1 MDNWSY
7 DLVVTGLLTPFSIQP
22 LATLNQQS
30 YDMMLDCMQGLYN
43 GVSGWY
49 QFPHYDTL
57 REVRVVIEKRTIN
70 LTILHLNLGM
80 IELSVMDDN
89 QLQDLITGLKELKNQ
104 SIGSKVY
111 FL

>member
-1 MDNWSY
+1 
-7 DLVVTGLLTPFSIQP
+7 
-22 LATLNQQS
+22 
-30 YDMMLDCMQGLYN
+30 MMLDCLQGLYN
-43 GVSGWY
+43 GVSGRY

-57 REVRVVIEKRTIN
+57 PYVQVVIEKHCKN
-70 LTILHLNLGM
+70 LTILRLNLGM